1 VLQKIK
7 KLLIALQVYFYN
19 SPSIQEINKRVKER
33 CRDKNLPPDAAD
45 PIELSDCSFAVMHVF
60 IGRSLY
66 I

>member
-19 SPSIQEINKRVKER
+19 SSSIQEINKER